1 MKNLPPVY
9 TEENDCQDCYKC
21 IKACPVK
28 AIKIESGSASIIP
41 ELCIY
46 CGSCTLICPANAKKV
61 RNDLDELK
69 QSLMRKEKII
79 VSLAPSYLSE
89 YADEKMGNVLAAFRE
104 AGFWKVSQTAIG
116 AEKVAEE
123 TKKWLDEQPNGV
135 YISSCCPSA
144 VQLIRKYYPKCS
156 PAIAPVYSPMVA
168 HAAFLKQLHPD
179 VKVAFVGPCASKKT
193 ELDEFG
199 DKIDFVLTFKEVK
212 ELFEDMGIYFEFMK
226 PTEEDVFYPF
236 NATRGN
242 LYPIDGGM
250 LANMINSITTVEAR
264 INNNMGS
271 GVKARYMTFSGVANI
286 KEILEDVETLSKDCK
301 TFLEIMACEGGCIK
315 GPCSNVNASSATK
328 RVKVLQGVEVG
339 KTQNSYQEVYDNLD
353 VKADYSYIPQVED
366 KKYTQQEIQ
375 EALLRVNKKNESDE
389 LNCGGCGYDSCRSFA
404 KALIDGRAEND
415 MCVSYMRRIAQDKT
429 NILLKKLP
437 QGIVIVNDNLRIVD
451 ANEKFADILGGE
463 VKMIFEANP
472 GLYGADI
479 TKLLPFH
486 RFFSTVLSTGV
497 DVIEQDI
504 RNGDDYYSLSVFSVQ
519 DHSLVCG
526 ILQNLHAPEVR
537 KDLVLKRTQDVIMEN
552 MKVVQKIAFLLGENA
567 SYTEAMLNSIVE
579 SHQENGNKGEEPLT
593 FEL

>member
-1 MKNLPPVY
+1 MNKLPPVY
-9 TEENDCQDCYKC
+9 TEENDCRDCYKC

-46 CGSCTLICPANAKKV
+46 CGKCTLICPANAKKV
-61 RNDLDELK
+61 RNDLRELK

-89 YADEKMGNVLAAFRE
+89 YSDVNVHNLLAAFRE

-123 TKKWLDEQPNGV
+123 TKKWLDNQPNGV

-144 VQLIRKYYPKCS
+144 VQLVKKYYPDC
-156 PAIAPVYSPMVA
+156 AATIAPVYSPMVA
-168 HAAFLKQLHPD
+168 HAAFLKEICPD
-179 VKVAFVGPCASKKT
+179 AKVAFVGPCAAKKS
-193 ELDEFG
+193 EIDEFG
-199 DKIDFVLTFKEVK
+199 DKIDFVLTFKEIR
-212 ELFEDMGIYFEFMK
+212 ELFEDMGIDFEFMK
-226 PTEEDVFYPF
+226 PTSEDIFFPF
-236 NATRGN
+236 AATRGN

-264 INNNMGS
+264 INHNMGD
-271 GVKARYMTFSGVANI
+271 VCVRYMTFSGVENI
-286 KEILEDVETLSKDCK
+286 KEILEDTKELSQNCK
-301 TFLEIMACEGGCIK
+301 TFLELMACDGGCIK
-315 GPCSNVNASSATK
+315 GPCSNVNNSSASK
-328 RVKVLQGVEVG
+328 RVKVLQGVETG
-339 KTQNSYQEVYDNLD
+339 PTNNTYKEKYDNLD
-353 VKADYSYIPQVED
+353 IYTDYSYISPIYAKE
-366 KKYTQQEIQ
+366 YTQQDIQ
-375 EALLRVNKKNESDE
+375 QALLRVNKKNEADE

-415 MCVSYMRRIAQDKT
+415 MCVSFMRRIAQDKT

-437 QGIVIVNDNLRIVD
+437 QGIVIVNEDLKIVD
-451 ANEKFADILGGE
+451 ANEKFADILGDE
-463 VKMIFEANP
+463 VKMIFDANP

-479 TKLLPFH
+479 TKLVPFH
-486 RFFSTVLSTGV
+486 RFFSSVLSTGV

-504 RNGDDYYSLSVFSVQ
+504 RDGDNYYGLSVFSVN

-552 MKVVQKIAFLLGENA
+552 MKVVQQIAFLLGENA

-579 SHQENGNKGEEPLT
+579 SHKDSGQKDNEPLT